1 MDEFAKRYTPMVI
14 LASLVM
20 CTIPWFWGDV
30 VGKLWLSR
38 GLVLIVV
45 ACPCALITSTPVT
58 YVAGLAATAQRGIIV
73 KGGLHLESLARV
85 TTVCCD
91 KTGTLTL
98 GKFSLV
104 ELVVIGSRRKG
115 KGKGNKKQWGDR
127 KTVLKALAVL
137 EKESSHPMA
146 AALVQAAKNE
156 GVEVGEADRAQNL
169 TILKGEGVVGD
180 IPYLGS
186 GEKVY
191 VGNEKLMRRL
201 NLFEVSEEE
210 ATRCRG
216 WEREGGTVGFVAV
229 EGVGIVAAFCVADR
243 VRRNSKKFVE
253 VLKMMGIEVY
263 MLTGDAEGAATM
275 VARSVG
281 IDMENV
287 RFSML
292 PEDKLEF
299 VKLLKGEHQKIKN
312 GGKVLMC
319 GDGVNDAP
327 ALALADVGVAMGAAG
342 AAIAMETADVAL
354 MDR

>member
-1 MDEFAKRYTPMVI
+1 M
-14 LASLVM
+14 
-20 CTIPWFWGDV
+20 
-30 VGKLWLSR
+30 
-38 GLVLIVV
+38 
-45 ACPCALITSTPVT
+45 
-58 YVAGLAATAQRGIIV
+58 
-73 KGGLHLESLARV
+73 
-85 TTVCCD
+85 
-91 KTGTLTL
+91 
-98 GKFSLV
+98 
-104 ELVVIGSRRKG
+104 
-115 KGKGNKKQWGDR
+115 
-127 KTVLKALAVL
+127 
-137 EKESSHPMA
+137 
-146 AALVQAAKNE
+146 
-156 GVEVGEADRAQNL
+156 
-169 TILKGEGVVGD
+169 
-180 IPYLGS
+180 
-186 GEKVY
+186 
-191 VGNEKLMRRL
+191 
-201 NLFEVSEEE
+201 
-210 ATRCRG
+210 
-216 WEREGGTVGFVAV
+216 
-229 EGVGIVAAFCVADR
+229 GIVAAFCVADR